1 MKDPNKLFDEITSE
15 LTSKGQIFETRD
27 VTNDKGISYK
37 EYVSF
42 PDNLKGYFD
51 FGLLHGDKEFLV
63 YESERFTFNE
73 TISKAAQVGNALI
86 AEGIQKG
93 DRVAICMQNNP
104 EFIFIYMGIVGIG
117 AVCVPL
123 NSWWVADEIIYAMEH
138 CEAKV
143 LFGDQKR
150 LKGLDSLNNVK
161 KIITSYTPDE
171 AFLSFDDFISDHS
184 GEWPNIE
191 VSRDDHAT
199 IYYTSGSTGKPK
211 GVLSSHRG
219 VISSM
224 FSWACISTIFS
235 QREARLGKDDTPL
248 ASSES
253 SILLCVPLFHAT
265 GSHVAFLMSILVGR
279 KVVMMKKWDA
289 GDAIK
294 LISEEKVSDITGVP
308 TQTWEL
314 LNHPDRD
321 NYDLSSLKVLGGGGG
336 PRPAEHVKMLDDNFK
351 GRPGIGYGLTETNA
365 LGTLGSGDEYIQHPS
380 SAGRVIPPLT
390 EIKIIDDDWNEL
402 PEGKIGEVAIKSQSN
417 MIGYWK
423 NDEATNEC
431 MNDEGWF
438 RSGDMGKFEG
448 PFLYIVDRIKDMVI
462 RGGENI
468 ACPEVENAIY
478 EHPDILEAC
487 VFGIPDERLG
497 EILCSAIYLREES
510 SLNKD
515 DLVEFLSNKLAAFKI
530 PAVIRF
536 LDSNIPLVASGKF
549 DKPALRKMFID
560 K

>member
-1 MKDPNKLFDEITSE
+1 MQDPNKLFDEITAE
-15 LTSKGQIFETRD
+15 LTSEGQIFETRD
-27 VTNDKGISYK
+27 VTNDKGVSYK

-42 PDNLKGYFD
+42 PENLKGYFD

-86 AEGIQKG
+86 AEGIKKG

-104 EFIFIYMGIVGIG
+104 EFIFSYMGIVGIG

-138 CEAKV
+138 CDAKV

-161 KIITSYTPDE
+161 KIITSYTTDE
-171 AFLSFDDFISDHS
+171 AFLSFDDFIRDHS

-191 VSRDDHAT
+191 ISRDDHAT

-211 GVLSSHRG
+211 GVLSSQRG

-321 NYDLSSLKVLGGGGG
+321 KYDLSSLKVLGGGGG

-402 PEGKIGEVAIKSQSN
+402 AEGKIGEVAIKSQSN

-431 MNDEGWF
+431 MNEEGWF

-497 EILCSAIYLREES
+497 EILCSAIFLREES
-510 SLNKD
+510 DLNKD
-515 DLVEFLSNKLAAFKI
+515 DLVEFLSDKLAAFKI

-549 DKPALRKMFID
+549 DKPALREIFTQE
-560 K
+560 

>member
-1 MKDPNKLFDEITSE
+1 MQDPNKLFDEITAE
-15 LTSKGQIFETRD
+15 LTSKGQIFEIRD
-27 VTNDKGISYK
+27 VTNDKGVSYK

-42 PDNLKGYFD
+42 PENLKGYFD

-86 AEGIQKG
+86 AEGIKKG

-104 EFIFIYMGIVGIG
+104 EFIFSYMGIVGIG

-138 CEAKV
+138 CDAKV

-150 LKGLDSLNNVK
+150 LKGLDSLKNVK

-171 AFLSFDDFISDHS
+171 EFLSFNDFINNHS

-191 VSRDDHAT
+191 ISRDDHAT

-211 GVLSSHRG
+211 GVLSSQRG

-294 LISEEKVSDITGVP
+294 LISEERVSDITGVP

-402 PEGKIGEVAIKSQSN
+402 AEGKIGEVAIKSQSN

-497 EILCSAIYLREES
+497 EILCSAIFLREES
-510 SLNKD
+510 NLNKD
-515 DLVEFLSNKLAAFKI
+515 DLVEFLSDKLAAFKI

-549 DKPALRKMFID
+549 DKPALRKMFTD
-560 K
+560 N